1 MRKPGDAVPA
11 FSLPASDGR
20 TVSAAGL
27 RGQRYVLYFYPKD
40 DTPGCT
46 KEACAFRDNLPA
58 FGGLGVPVFGV
69 SADNEASHR
78 KFVAK
83 YGLNFPLLADPD
95 RKLIE
100 PIGAWVEKSMYGR
113 SYMGIARCTFIV
125 GTDGRIERVWEKV
138 SPEGHA
144 AEVLAALGGA
154 ATAAP
159 KVAAASRATK
169 AAAKPAATKPVIAKA
184 PAQPKAAKPAATK
197 AAAKPKSAKA
207 APAKKAGKP
216 AGAKKAAK
224 PGAKAKP
231 SPKQAARKA
240 PAKKARRG

>member
-1 MRKPGDAVPA
+1 MRKTGDAVPA

-20 TVSAAGL
+20 TISAAGL

-46 KEACAFRDNLPA
+46 KEACSFRDNLPA

-69 SADNEASHR
+69 SADNESSHR
-78 KFVAK
+78 KFVLK
-83 YGLNFPLLADPD
+83 YGLNFPLLADPN
-95 RKLIE
+95 RQLIE

-125 GTDGRIERVWEKV
+125 GADGRIERVWEKV

-154 ATAAP
+154 PAAAP
-159 KVAAASRATK
+159 KVAAASK
-169 AAAKPAATKPVIAKA
+169 AGPSAKKPAARKAAPKKA
-184 PAQPKAAKPAATK
+184 PAKKAAKPAA
-197 AAAKPKSAKA
+197 
-207 APAKKAGKP
+207 KKV
-216 AGAKKAAK
+216 
-224 PGAKAKP
+224 AKAKP
-231 SPKQAARKA
+231 AAKRAGAKRPAAKA
-240 PAKKARRG
+240 KRR

>member
-20 TVSAAGL
+20 TVSDVGL

-46 KEACAFRDNLPA
+46 KEACSFRDNLPA
-58 FGGLGVPVFGV
+58 FGGMGVPVFGV
-69 SADNEASHR
+69 SADSEASHR

-125 GTDGRIERVWEKV
+125 GADGRIERVWEKV

-144 AEVLAALGGA
+144 AEVLAALGGKA
-154 ATAAP
+154 GPATP
-159 KVAAASRATK
+159 AAAKKAVAKKAVAKKAVAKK
-169 AAAKPAATKPVIAKA
+169 AAAKKTVAKKTVA
-184 PAQPKAAKPAATK
+184 KKAVAKKTVAKKTVAKK
-197 AAAKPKSAKA
+197 AAAK
-207 APAKKAGKP
+207 G
-216 AGAKKAAK
+216 
-224 PGAKAKP
+224 
-231 SPKQAARKA
+231 
-240 PAKKARRG
+240 RRR